1 MRAIKISKI
10 TGFRLKCQEI
20 NAQFLTGFGAPPK
33 RFDENR
39 PNDYVTAMT
48 IRPLVIL
55 PDPLL
60 RVTSTPV
67 ENIDGATK
75 AFVEDMFETMYEAP
89 GVGLAAV
96 QVGLTQ
102 RIVTMDASRGDDE
115 KQPLALINPE
125 IIWMS
130 DELKDYEEGCL
141 SIPDFHE
148 VVTRPAKVG
157 MRFLNLDGK
166 IEEREM
172 DELAAT
178 VIQHEI
184 DHLNGKL
191 FIDHIS
197 KLKRDRVIKKFQ
209 KMARQFGE
217 G

>member
-1 MRAIKISKI
+1 MIAK
-10 TGFRLKCQEI
+10 
-20 NAQFLTGFGAPPK
+20 FLAGFGAYPK
-33 RFDENR
+33 RFDENGA
-39 PNDYVTAMT
+39 NDYVTAMT

-60 RVTSTPV
+60 RVTSAPV

-96 QVGLTQ
+96 QVGLTK
-102 RIVTMDASRGDDE
+102 RIVTMDATRGDDE

-125 IIWMS
+125 IIWSS
-130 DELKDYEEGCL
+130 DEVSEYEEGCL

-148 VVTRPAKVG
+148 MVTRPAKVG
-157 MRFLNLDGK
+157 VRFLTIDGK
-166 IEEREM
+166 VEEREM
-172 DELAAT
+172 DGLAAT

-209 KMARQFGE
+209 KIARLHGDD
-217 G
+217 

>member
-1 MRAIKISKI
+1 V
-10 TGFRLKCQEI
+10 TG
-20 NAQFLTGFGAPPK
+20 
-33 RFDENR
+33 
-39 PNDYVTAMT
+39 MT

-67 ENIDGATK
+67 ETIDGATK
-75 AFVEDMFETMYEAP
+75 AFVDDMFETMYEAP

-96 QVGLTQ
+96 QVGLTK
-102 RIVTMDASRGDDE
+102 RIVTMDATRGDDE

-125 IIWMS
+125 IIWAS
-130 DELKDYEEGCL
+130 DELSDYEEGCL
-141 SIPDFHE
+141 SIPDYHE
-148 VVTRPAKVG
+148 FVTRPAKVG
-157 MRFLNLDGK
+157 VRFLTIDGK

-172 DELAAT
+172 DGLAAT

-209 KMARQFGE
+209 KLARLHGE
-217 G
+217 D